1 MTKLIEFIQEHH
13 LLCICTCKD
22 NLPYSANCFYAFYK
36 DKTRFII
43 ASDEKTQHIQNLKE
57 NPNYSGVISLETN
70 EIGKIRG
77 IQFRGIIKK
86 ANTKE
91 KALYLKTYPYALAL
105 NPTLWSLHVEYI
117 KFTDNRLGFGK
128 KKIYKKE
135 EGDKLLPVDYTFI

>member
-1 MTKLIEFIQEHH
+1 LKNLIEFIDEHH
-13 LLCICTCKD
+13 LLCISTCND
-22 NLPYSANCFYAFYK
+22 NLPYSANCFYAFDK
-36 DKTRFII
+36 DNIRFVI
-43 ASDEKTQHIQNLKE
+43 ASDKKTEHIKNSKL
-57 NPNYSGVISLETN
+57 NPNFSAVIALETK
-70 EIGKIRG
+70 EVGKIRG

-86 ANTKE
+86 ANVKE

-135 EGDKLLPVDYTFI
+135 IGAKLAPIN